1 MRASAG
7 ELEVKRGELERCV
20 KVLEEEG
27 KRMKADIRVERQGYE
42 EEVER
47 VKQVRDKEVVEL
59 RKKHEEEL
67 NIMKK
72 RTVEELYPILKD
84 RN

>member
-1 MRASAG
+1 VG
-7 ELEVKRGELERCV
+7 
-20 KVLEEEG
+20 
-27 KRMKADIRVERQGYE
+27 
-42 EEVER
+42 
-47 VKQVRDKEVVEL
+47 EL